1 MISDKEGKE
10 LKKKFLIMGLCAL
23 VMLTACGNEE
33 AKTDTSVSVS
43 ESKIVESTEETEP
56 DVSGEPEEAL
66 PEPEPEPEET
76 LVGDFIISG
85 DRTVVTG
92 GVYEQD
98 GNPDNGLETI
108 TWRVLSEEN
117 GHMLLISECVLD
129 MVPFNSSYE
138 GVTWDD
144 SYVRTYLNDTFYNG
158 AFSETQKSIICDY
171 VTTAADVSANVAEV
185 TDKVFLLSYDEAKKY
200 FKNTDKA
207 CEERAAKVT
216 EYAKSNGVYYI
227 DEEDFKLFGY
237 EEDGIS
243 EKTIGAG
250 NWWLRTNGGKLTEAM
265 DVGATGIIRTVGH
278 DVGSVKDGI
287 RPAIWISIDG

>member
-1 MISDKEGKE
+1 M
-10 LKKKFLIMGLCAL
+10 KKRFLVIGLSAL
-23 VMLTACGNEE
+23 VALSACGSEDVKMST
-33 AKTDTSVSVS
+33 AVSIS
-43 ESKIVESTEETEP
+43 ESEITESTEEKEP
-56 DVSGEPEEAL
+56 ETSAEPEEVV
-66 PEPEPEPEET
+66 PEPEPEET

-85 DRTVVTG
+85 DRTTVTG

-98 GNPDNGLETI
+98 GNLDNGSETI
-108 TWRVLSEEN
+108 TWQVLSEEN

-144 SYVRTYLNDTFYNG
+144 SYVRTYLNDTFYNS
-158 AFSETQKSIICDY
+158 AFSDTQKSIICDY

-200 FKNTDKA
+200 FKYTDKA
-207 CEERAAKVT
+207 CEERSARVT

-250 NWWLRTNGGKLTEAM
+250 NWWLRSNGGKLTEAM
-265 DVGATGIIRTVGH
+265 DVGATGIIRKVGH

-287 RPAIWISIDG
+287 RPVIWIAVEG